1 MVPINKDERRKKM
14 QLMSFIHLMLLSV
27 VWGLTLTIS
36 KYQLVIKHDNED
48 DIKLTKAE
56 TFTILLQAWGIW
68 TVKISLSIL
77 AVIGLGI
84 LVPSII

>member
-77 AVIGLGI
+77 AVIELGI
-84 LVPSII
+84 LVASI

>member
-1 MVPINKDERRKKM
+1 MNLIDFVYLI
-14 QLMSFIHLMLLSV
+14 FISA
-27 VWGLTLTIS
+27 VWGLVFTIS
-36 KYQLVIKHDNED
+36 KFSKYHLAIKND
-48 DIKLTKAE
+48 DIKWTQAE
-56 TFTILLQAWGIW
+56 TFTMLLQAWGIW

>member
-84 LVPSII
+84 LVASI

>member
-36 KYQLVIKHDNED
+36 RYQLVIKHDNED

-84 LVPSII
+84 LVASI

>member
-1 MVPINKDERRKKM
+1 MDFIN
-14 QLMSFIHLMLLSV
+14 LIHLIFLSAV
-27 VWGLTLTIS
+27 CGLVFMIS
-36 KYQLVIKHDNED
+36 KYQLAIKHDNKD
-48 DIKLTKAE
+48 DIKWTKAE
-56 TFTILLQAWGIW
+56 TFTMLLQAWGIW